1 MTEGAYLCH
10 TSYDSFFIH
19 PLLLQTKTFC
29 DIFLRSLVSS
39 QELVV
44 IVVAMFTPAPAYHQ
58 VTATKL
64 ALAFIILFYYIPSP
78 YLLFEDGWA
87 ERLEAY
93 SRWGLMTAWRRE
105 ELEELLGR
113 ADPAFKR
120 FEKKMRKAGIESR
133 RRNRRE

>member
-1 MTEGAYLCH
+1 
-10 TSYDSFFIH
+10 
-19 PLLLQTKTFC
+19 
-29 DIFLRSLVSS
+29 
-39 QELVV
+39 
-44 IVVAMFTPAPAYHQ
+44 MFTPAPAYHQ